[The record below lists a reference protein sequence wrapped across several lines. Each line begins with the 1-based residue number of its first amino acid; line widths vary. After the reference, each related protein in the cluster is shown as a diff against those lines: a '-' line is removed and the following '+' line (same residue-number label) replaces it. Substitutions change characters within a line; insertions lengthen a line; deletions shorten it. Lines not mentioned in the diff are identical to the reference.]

1 MKVNCS
7 KDSLLTGVNTVL
19 KAVSSKNT
27 MPVLQGILVKAE
39 NQHLIF
45 EATDLEMGIRCMV
58 PAHIEEEGVTVLPA
72 RIFSDLVRKLPDAP
86 IELELQNDILK
97 INYYESNLQLRGYD
111 PDEFPLLPDLNG
123 EETFA
128 LPVDIFK
135 NMIRQTIFA
144 CSTEESRPVF
154 TGCLLQI
161 EESNLRLIATD
172 THRLAYR
179 IAEISNPENYKF
191 QGIIP
196 AKTLNEIYRLLKD
209 DEESLAIR
217 FNEAQIL
224 FQFGTVELLSRLIE
238 GQFPNY
244 KQVIP
249 QSCQTKLY
257 LDTKLFQDSVE
268 RASLLA
274 RDGSHPNIIKL
285 SVESE
290 RLSIDQT
297 SDLGEISEVMSIK
310 KEGNDVNI
318 AFNSKYLLDVL
329 KVIDSEEI
337 LMEMSGSYS
346 PGVIRPIDDPNY
358 LYLAL
363 PVRTS

>member
-19 KAVSSKNT
+19 KAVSNKNT
-27 MPVLQGILVKAE
+27 MPVLQGILIKAE
-39 NQHLIF
+39 NQNLIF

-58 PAHIEEEGVTVLPA
+58 PAHIESEGVTVLPA
-72 RIFSDLVRKLPDAP
+72 RIFSDLVRKLPDAN
-86 IELELQNDILK
+86 IELELQNDILN
-97 INYYESNLQLRGYD
+97 IRYFESSLSLRGFD
-111 PDEFPLLPDLNG
+111 PDEFPLLPDLIG

-135 NMIRQTIFA
+135 NMIKQTIFA

-172 THRLAYR
+172 THRLSFSFS
-179 IAEISNPENYKF
+179 EISNPENYVF

-196 AKTLNEIYRLLKD
+196 AKTLNEIHRLLRD
-209 DEESLAIR
+209 DEENLTIR

-224 FQFGTVELLSRLIE
+224 FQFGSVELLSRLIE

-249 QSCQTKLY
+249 QSCQTKVFLS
-257 LDTKLFQDSVE
+257 TKLFQDSVE

-274 RDGSHPNIIKL
+274 RDGNHPNIIKL
-285 SVESE
+285 LVESD
-290 RLSIDQT
+290 RLSIDQA
-297 SDLGEISEVMSIK
+297 SELGEISEIMSIK
-310 KEGNDVNI
+310 KEGNDLKI

-337 LMEMSGSYS
+337 ILEMSGSFS
-346 PGVIRPIDDPNY
+346 PGIIRPIDDPNY